1 MTSVGHG
8 FLYGC
13 TALASVTL
21 PEGLESAGDTF
32 LGGCSSLTSVTL
44 PEGLESVGGGFLVG
58 CRGLTS
64 LTLPAGLTVAGD
76 GFLYGCTGLEELT
89 VRAATPPSIG
99 SEDAFYWV
107 DNTIP
112 VYVPAGSI
120 EAYKTAAVWSYFTD
134 YRPLGNTG
142 IGTPS
147 LAGSVTV
154 AGGEVRLH
162 LAGNPEVH
170 VYDMQGRHVL
180 STTEHRIA
188 LPQGSYIIKVGRE
201 AVKVAL

>member
-1 MTSVGHG
+1 MGGEFLSSCFGLTS
-8 FLYGC
+8 L
-13 TALASVTL
+13 TL
-21 PEGLESAGDTF
+21 PEGLESIGDVF
-32 LGGCSSLTSVTL
+32 LGWCT
-44 PEGLESVGGGFLVG
+44 
-58 CRGLTS
+58 GLTS
-64 LTLPAGLTVAGD
+64 LTLPEGVKSIGD
-76 GFLYGCTGLEELT
+76 AFLYGCTGLEELT

-99 SEDAFYWV
+99 SEDAFGDV
-107 DNTIP
+107 DNAIP

-180 STTEHRIA
+180 STTEHRFT